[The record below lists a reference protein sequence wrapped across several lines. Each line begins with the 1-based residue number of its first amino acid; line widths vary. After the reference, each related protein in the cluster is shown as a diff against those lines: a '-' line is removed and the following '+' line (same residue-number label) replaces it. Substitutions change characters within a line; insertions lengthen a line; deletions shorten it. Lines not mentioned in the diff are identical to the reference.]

1 MLLAE
6 YGQVDDSTYD
16 SDDEGNGYPHAGRDP
31 AGVAG
36 PGRRTAAMVRP
47 AGLPATN
54 RRPQGGRRAWRP
66 SSTSSRCAPRAATSR
81 R

>member
-36 PGRRTAAMVRP
+36 PGRRTAAMVGPRV
-47 AGLPATN
+47 PATN
-54 RRPQGGRRAWRP
+54 RCPQGGRRAWTP
-66 SSTSSRCAPRAATSR
+66 SSTSSRCAPRAATGR